1 MGKLIFRYE
10 NRSTDPIK
18 TPNQTFQI
26 FSSTLLA
33 LAIRFLR
40 VGRVKQEE
48 VVPKKVPEMDFRQNY
63 FHPSGLLLACQSG
76 TVRQGNLFFGHFFQR
91 ISGIKRSLVMCME
104 NKL

>member
-1 MGKLIFRYE
+1 MGESFFHYE

-40 VGRVKQEE
+40 VGRVKQED

-76 TVRQGNLFFGHFFQR
+76 TVRQGNLFFVISFQE
-91 ISGIKRSLVMCME
+91 LVGPSDP
-104 NKL
+104 K